1 MRQPT
6 ECDTAHRS
14 PLPFQ
19 EPTLDQVA
27 EAYDVIKSTPRQLA
41 LGNDMSVVNMYL
53 FAAKYGTMLAVED
66 GVLYRH
72 YENNKRFLGYGFPYG
87 TQNEDELRHALER
100 IECDAAHRE
109 RPVKFCLMTEEE
121 KEMLMKLQP
130 ERYAYE
136 TNRND
141 SDYIY
146 ARQTL
151 AELPGTR
158 YHKKRN
164 RVSAA
169 LRELEKRELSWKAV
183 ALDPETQ
190 GEEILTLARSWQ
202 VNHGEDSANTELELS
217 YIEQA
222 LKHWKRLNL
231 QGLVILV
238 EGEIRS
244 FAICSYS
251 REAELNT
258 HFEKTHP
265 EWRFLY
271 PLINR
276 ECAQHFTEAQ
286 FINREEDLGSEGLR
300 KAKLSYHP
308 QIILDKYSA
317 TRQDSAG
324 VDVG

>member
-1 MRQPT
+1 MHQAS
-6 ECDTAHRS
+6 ECDQAHRS

-19 EPTLDQVA
+19 APSLDLVA
-27 EAYDVIKSTPRQLA
+27 KAHEVIKSTPRQLA

-53 FAAKYGTMLAVED
+53 FAAKYGTMIAVED
-66 GVLYRH
+66 GIFYRH

-87 TQNEDELRHALER
+87 TQNEEELKHALGR
-100 IECDAAHRE
+100 IECDAAARQ
-109 RPVKFCLMTEEE
+109 RPVKFCLMTAEE
-121 KEMLMKLQP
+121 KDMLMKLQP

-136 TNRND
+136 TNRSD

-146 ARQTL
+146 ARHTL
-151 AELPGTR
+151 AELPGGL

-169 LRELEKRELSWKAV
+169 LRELEKRGVSWEAV
-183 ALDPETQ
+183 ELDPETQ
-190 GEEILTLARSWQ
+190 GEEILALARSWQ
-202 VNHGEDSANTELELS
+202 LDHGGDSANTALELS

-222 LKHWKRLNL
+222 LKHWKTLKL

-238 EGEIRS
+238 EGEVRS

-251 REAELNT
+251 RDAELNT

-265 EWRFLY
+265 DWRFLY

-276 ECAQHFTEAQ
+276 ECAQHFSEAQ

-308 QIILDKYSA
+308 QLILDKYSA
-317 TRQDSAG
+317 TQHANLG
-324 VDVG
+324 A